1 VNWEY
6 CTVSR
11 IIGAE
16 YAQTEV
22 EMLNDMGRGG
32 WELVGVVDVDSKA
45 QRTYYFKRRRA

>member
-1 VNWEY
+1 MNWEY

-22 EMLNDMGRGG
+22 EMLNEMGRNG
-32 WELVGVVDVDSKA
+32 WELVGTRDDA
-45 QRTYYFKRRRA
+45 HHLNRTYYFKRRRA